1 MEKMMES
8 GVQRHAQSGSVAAHL
23 DYREV
28 ERVFE
33 LDTSFN
39 SGRAEIWQLVR
50 NDLGE
55 MNRFM
60 RDGVLA
66 LREVKEVSEE
76 QAHPSPGEGEM
87 AQSVRNWLGA
97 DGSQRDRKSVVAG
110 KSVSGRVDLG
120 GRSNSK
126 KKKNK
131 TNNE

>member
-1 MEKMMES
+1 MRISDWSSDVCSSDLVYPLCVHAASADRSPLMEKMMES
-8 GVQRHAQSGSVAAHL
+8 GVQRHAQSGSVAANL

-66 LREVKEVSEE
+66 LREAKAVRADENTSEL
-76 QAHPSPGEGEM
+76 
-87 AQSVRNWLGA
+87 QSLMR
-97 DGSQRDRKSVVAG
+97 
-110 KSVSGRVDLG
+110 
-120 GRSNSK
+120 
-126 KKKNK
+126 
-131 TNNE
+131 

>member
-76 QAHPSPGEGEM
+76 QGHP
-87 AQSVRNWLGA
+87 
-97 DGSQRDRKSVVAG
+97 
-110 KSVSGRVDLG
+110 
-120 GRSNSK
+120 RSEEHVWTPVTTEHLVCRLLTEK
-126 KKKNK
+126 QK
-131 TNNE
+131 

>member
-39 SGRAEIWQLVR
+39 SGSAEIWQLVR

-76 QAHPSPGEGEM
+76 QAPPSPSEGEM
-87 AQSVRNWLGA
+87 AQYVSTWLGEA
-97 DGSQRDRKSVVAG
+97 GSQSWLDNCQTLIARHEI
-110 KSVSGRVDLG
+110 GR
-120 GRSNSK
+120 
-126 KKKNK
+126 
-131 TNNE
+131 EHI